1 MRDNKKISN
10 CSFVLSL
17 VTTES
22 FSLPGFSLFLS
33 TFKYSKDLQR
43 SPEKKRTKTGQLRRN
58 IALSAKIGTY
68 RKIPKISPSLY
79 TPPPPQTGNA
89 KNPQLNRPS
98 AEKEYKLRG
107 GLYLENCPQIQSKTK
122 KKR

>member
-22 FSLPGFSLFLS
+22 FSLPGFSLFL
-33 TFKYSKDLQR
+33 L
-43 SPEKKRTKTGQLRRN
+43 N
-58 IALSAKIGTY
+58 
-68 RKIPKISPSLY
+68 
-79 TPPPPQTGNA
+79 
-89 KNPQLNRPS
+89 QLNRPS

-107 GLYLENCPQIQSKTK
+107 GLYLENYPQIQSKTK
-122 KKR
+122 QKR